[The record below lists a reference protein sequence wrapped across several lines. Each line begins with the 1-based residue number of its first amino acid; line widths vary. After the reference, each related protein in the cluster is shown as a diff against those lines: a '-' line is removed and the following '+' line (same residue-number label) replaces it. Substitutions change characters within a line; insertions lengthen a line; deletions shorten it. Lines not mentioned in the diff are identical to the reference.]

1 MQVAQALTVPA
12 ARVPDFVELTK
23 PRITFLVLVTT
34 AVGYALGVGASFHPA
49 VFVALLVGTA
59 LVSGGASALNQWAER
74 DADARMTRTASRP
87 LPSGRLAPADALVF
101 GLAISALGLVVL
113 AGAVNRL
120 SATLALVSIS
130 SYVLAYT
137 PLKRVTSLCTVVGA
151 VPGAIPPMIGWAAAR
166 GSLDR
171 EAWALFAVLFLWQL
185 PHFLSIAW
193 IYRDDYARAGFPMLP
208 VIEPDGMSTGRQ
220 SIVYA
225 AALVPLSLAPTLIG
239 LAGRLYFAGALVLG
253 LAFLY
258 LAFRFARS
266 RSVRP
271 SSVARSCSRSDAR
284 CAPRGGYSS
293 RRCCICRRS
302 SASWCSTDERG
313 GGSREQPEGS
323 SSAHSVRGV
332 PFLRFDSFHNLAR
345 SWLMGRKR

>member
-1 MQVAQALTVPA
+1 MQAAQALTVPA
-12 ARVPDFVELTK
+12 TRVADFVELTK

-34 AVGYALGVGASFHPA
+34 AVGYALGVGSNFHPA

-74 DADARMTRTASRP
+74 DADARMNRTASRP
-87 LPSGRLAPADALVF
+87 LPSGRLAPADALAF
-101 GLAISALGLVVL
+101 GLAISAAGLVVL

-120 SATLALVSIS
+120 AALLALVSLS

-193 IYRDDYARAGFPMLP
+193 IYREDYARAGFPMLP
-208 VIEPDGMSTGRQ
+208 VADPQGGATARQ
-220 SIVYA
+220 TVAYA
-225 AALVPLSLAPTLIG
+225 AALIPVTLI
-239 LAGRLYFAGALVLG
+239 AGAYAAAGTTYLWGALALGAAFVGFALVFAIRRSVRAARWVFLASVLYLPAVLG
-253 LAFLY
+253 LMVLD
-258 LAFRFARS
+258 R
-266 RSVRP
+266 
-271 SSVARSCSRSDAR
+271 
-284 CAPRGGYSS
+284 
-293 RRCCICRRS
+293 
-302 SASWCSTDERG
+302 
-313 GGSREQPEGS
+313 
-323 SSAHSVRGV
+323 
-332 PFLRFDSFHNLAR
+332 
-345 SWLMGRKR
+345 